1 MPQKYK
7 YKPIYCQK
15 PEKISKIQFEIGMP
29 ERNGTNGVK
38 ILERSILIGRIHY
51 FLRTQ
56 RVSRLLL
63 KLKSVY

>member
-1 MPQKYK
+1 MMP
-7 YKPIYCQK
+7 
-15 PEKISKIQFEIGMP
+15 ETRELSKIQFEICQK
-29 ERNGTNGVK
+29 ENGTNGVK
-38 ILERSILIGRIHY
+38 ILERRSILIGRIHY

>member
-1 MPQKYK
+1 MMP
-7 YKPIYCQK
+7 
-15 PEKISKIQFEIGMP
+15 ETRELSKIQFEICQK
-29 ERNGTNGVK
+29 ENGTNGVK
-38 ILERSILIGRIHY
+38 ILERRSILIGRRIHY